1 MSWWVRRSALITA
14 VVLAWSIV
22 ALAAT
27 RETVELSGET
37 VEYDVERRISV
48 VTGGPG
54 APASLVSGKLS
65 LSGARLEYNA
75 TTGQVR
81 AEGGVRLEQA
91 EPDRVVAT
99 ARALTADV
107 KTRTAVLQGDVRI
120 VSGKAVA
127 TGALAH
133 FDSRARVVTLTGSP
147 EAYPEARLDENVLR
161 AKEIVFSLAER
172 KVRASGGSRA
182 RVLLPET
189 APESASGTA
198 KEE

>member
-1 MSWWVRRSALITA
+1 RTSGWTGVGALIAA

-22 ALAAT
+22 ALAAA

-37 VEYDVERRISV
+37 VEYDVERRVSV

-54 APASLVSGKLS
+54 TPATLVSGKLN

-75 TTGQVR
+75 TTGQVK
-81 AEGGVRLEQA
+81 AEGGVRLEQT

-99 ARALTADV
+99 ARTLTADV
-107 KTRTAVLQGDVRI
+107 KARTAVLQGDVRI

-127 TGALAH
+127 TAAQAR
-133 FDSRARVVTLTGSP
+133 FDSKGRQVTLSGSP
-147 EAYPEARLDENVLR
+147 EVRLEENVLR
-161 AKEIVFSLAER
+161 AKEVVFFLAEQ
-172 KVRASGGSRA
+172 KVRASGGSQA
-182 RVLLPET
+182 QVLLPE
-189 APESASGTA
+189 